1 MTSQSTTAVP
11 GKPADVVGKLDLT
24 SSIDV
29 LLIDETKCI
38 RCNNCVDACAAT
50 HQGQPRLNR
59 AAGPSLARV
68 HVPVA
73 CRHCEGTPCL
83 QDCPV
88 DAIMRDADG
97 VVQIDAKTCI
107 GCGNCSQCCPFQA
120 IFMVE
125 PPQPKSSWS
134 NFTHIVDFLRPTQV
148 AVAHNVGHRTIAVK
162 CDLCFD
168 IDGGPACVRNCPT
181 GAAVRVQ
188 GADVPA
194 TVVQMATQA

>member
-1 MTSQSTTAVP
+1 MLRTLDTPYITSQRTTAVP
-11 GKPADVVGKLDLT
+11 GKPADVIGKLDLA
-24 SSIDV
+24 SSTDV
-29 LLIDETKCI
+29 LLIEETKCV

-59 AAGPSLARV
+59 ADGPSFARV

-97 VVQIDAKTCI
+97 VVKIDANTCI
-107 GCGNCSQCCPFQA
+107 GCGNCSQFCPFQA

-125 PPQPKSSWS
+125 
-134 NFTHIVDFLRPTQV
+134 
-148 AVAHNVGHRTIAVK
+148 
-162 CDLCFD
+162 
-168 IDGGPACVRNCPT
+168 CPT
-181 GAAVRVQ
+181 EDLMVKLHAYRRLLASCEGISGAHRRTSDYRRQV
-188 GADVPA
+188 
-194 TVVQMATQA
+194 